1 MKGQF
6 KNLVIGERKGAAIW
20 VKRKLK
26 EARKKKKNMNCL
38 KPMYMCCIPCKDF
51 YVMKAT

>member
-26 EARKKKKNMNCL
+26 EARKKKKHELPETNV
-38 KPMYMCCIPCKDF
+38 
-51 YVMKAT
+51 YVLYTM

>member
-26 EARKKKKNMNCL
+26 EARKKKTRT
-38 KPMYMCCIPCKDF
+38 
-51 YVMKAT
+51 A